1 MMTMIRKFF
10 DKRLLGCDLLVM
22 IIGDSDEDEQ
32 ILFTNVRNFL
42 KDKDGVISFDADV
55 FFKRVVKNALFT
67 TVCFNKNTSR
77 GYFEFL
83 PSKYQ
88 AIMMLGKF
96 TYHANKSPTNS
107 GIFAP
112 SISLTSDQE
121 IKLAFGS
128 YENQSYMEIPEKNN
142 G

>member
-67 TVCFNKNTSR
+67 TV
-77 GYFEFL
+77 
-83 PSKYQ
+83 
-88 AIMMLGKF
+88 
-96 TYHANKSPTNS
+96 
-107 GIFAP
+107 
-112 SISLTSDQE
+112 
-121 IKLAFGS
+121 
-128 YENQSYMEIPEKNN
+128 
-142 G
+142 